1 MALYPT
7 ALGPRAGRDA
17 YRDFVENGLS
27 AVRDRDE
34 LFLRLRYTF

>member
-1 MALYPT
+1 VLSN
-7 ALGPRAGRDA
+7 RVGRHA

-34 LFLRLRYTF
+34 MFLRIRYTF